1 MYIWN
6 IQVGNQTPL
15 KWEMGDAHTAIF
27 LVEGKISFYP
37 PLYIYYAC
45 IQSWSININQ
55 SINKFVYSH
64 QPHITKADFHVG
76 HRQTHIRKIRS
87 NMVFTKVTKFQQ
99 ISDKLLHKNNIQLPK
114 DLHSVN
120 YWVNFYAINYLFIH
134 SN

>member
-1 MYIWN
+1 M
-6 IQVGNQTPL
+6 
-15 KWEMGDAHTAIF
+15 EEGDGHNAIF

-55 SINKFVYSH
+55 SINKFVYPCH
-64 QPHITKADFHVG
+64 PHITKADFLVG

-87 NMVFTKVTKFQQ
+87 NMVFTKVTKSQQ
-99 ISDKLLHKNNIQLPK
+99 ISDKLLHKNNTQLPK
-114 DLHSVN
+114 DLHSNNYCVN
-120 YWVNFYAINYLFIH
+120 VYAINYLLIH